1 MTVDPESLLIF
12 SEREKDETEAE
23 KKKRQAKHELA
34 IKDEGAAKAPANV
47 QVAAAKPKPQPQNQ
61 EIVQKAAPVQT
72 QNQNIIPIETPKPT
86 ASPSGLSAEAV
97 AQQSQE
103 NALNMV
109 CVWHPWRS
117 AYATCTLCGR
127 PFCFPDIV
135 ELNRKYYCLEDIDNA
150 MMKEEGVPAPN
161 YNLMLISGILLM
173 FSFLVFFYFSN
184 SQILYILT
192 YLHRTGL
199 PSFLAKINYSYA
211 IALIE
216 SLFMVLC
223 LIAGL
228 SLFVRSKNGFYLS
241 LFMCLA
247 SVVLFSYQYVST
259 GTLYLGAIAV
269 LCFVSFGALLFSN
282 ARVQAPSET
291 KDQVPSLST
300 DQINWPNAG
309 RF

>member
-34 IKDEGAAKAPANV
+34 IKYEGTAKAPANV

-161 YNLMLISGILLM
+161 YNLML
-173 FSFLVFFYFSN
+173 
-184 SQILYILT
+184 T

-269 LCFVSFGALLFSN
+269 LCFVSFAALLFSN